1 MKTSLFSQNYSLA
14 ELDGKISAVKAALMK
29 KSSEFQPT
37 DAEEFSFWHVDSCI
51 QIVFMLSHYEI
62 NLLFCHV
69 HKCDEHGFQN
79 RIVFCVL
86 LNILCL

>member
-51 QIVFMLSHYEI
+51 QRFYAFSLWVRS
-62 NLLFCHV
+62 
-69 HKCDEHGFQN
+69 
-79 RIVFCVL
+79 VFCFVMYI
-86 LNILCL
+86 NVINMDFRIELCFVCCLIFYL